1 MDRAPLGLKSQICES
16 LQFHGLGDSY
26 VKNIERISDD
36 DTFFTEE
43 NWKQI
48 FSVTMTSPSPP
59 STTFKIA
66 NFYWIDRFFFH
77 C

>member
-1 MDRAPLGLKSQICES
+1 MFDSKRSLQESSAPRKKKKKRKRSHDLQVMDRAPLGLKSQICES

-43 NWKQI
+43 N
-48 FSVTMTSPSPP
+48 
-59 STTFKIA
+59 
-66 NFYWIDRFFFH
+66 
-77 C
+77 